1 MNAGAIIRIMQMVC
15 LLLMLASLYFKE
27 TLPLIVATV
36 IMVICVALSFYLN
49 AKQKP

>member
-1 MNAGAIIRIMQMVC
+1 MKAAAIIRIMQLVC
-15 LLLMLASLYFKE
+15 LLLMLASLYFKA

-36 IMVICVALSFYLN
+36 IMVICVALSFYLS